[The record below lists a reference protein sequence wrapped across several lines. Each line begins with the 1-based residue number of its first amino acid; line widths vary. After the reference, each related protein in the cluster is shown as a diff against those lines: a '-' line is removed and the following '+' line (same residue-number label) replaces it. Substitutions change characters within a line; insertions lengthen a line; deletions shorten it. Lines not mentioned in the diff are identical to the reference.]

1 VHTSSGRDKGGIW
14 EADASQELLMKL
26 STMKKN
32 EQALTN
38 SLFGRNLQE
47 RRSKFA
53 VEIGAGATLIDG
65 DYSNPTLRPL
75 GRTAL
80 KYFFTPS
87 FSISSSLNVFKLAN
101 KGL

>member
-1 VHTSSGRDKGGIW
+1 
-14 EADASQELLMKL
+14 MKE
-26 STMKKN
+26 N

-38 SLFGRNLQE
+38 TLFGRNLQE